1 MICPDPSEVC
11 CDATPNTA
19 PAENKPPRCGSP
31 SKAHIKSRI
40 TSGSPTSFGELP
52 WNLIIQ
58 ESGGDKKRNLYK
70 CGASLIHPKV
80 AITAAHCVTP
90 YSEQPE
96 KILVRA
102 GEWDVDSR
110 AEPLP
115 FQDNFVEEI
124 LIYYDY
130 NALSLKND
138 IAVLILA
145 EHFQLADNVGIIC
158 LSSPDER
165 IAENGC
171 IASGWGKDAH
181 PEGKYSP
188 VLKKVQVPLVPRD
201 YCLQALR
208 ATRLGPKYSLHKS
221 FVCAGGKK
229 NRDSCKGGG
238 GSPLVCPLL
247 EDRMRFVQVGIVSWG
262 IGCGNVGVP
271 GVYVNVPAV
280 SRLDRGGNGPT
291 GSSIR
296 VILKFNYHEVRLFL
310 SGFVNMA
317 KCVYRTCR

>member
-19 PAENKPPRCGSP
+19 QAENKPPRCGSP

-40 TSGSPTSFGELP
+40 TSGLPTSFGELP

-208 ATRLGPKYSLHKS
+208 ATRLGPRYSLHKS

-229 NRDSCKGGG
+229 NRDSCKGDG

-247 EDRMRFVQVGIVSWG
+247 EDRTRFVQVGIVSWG

-271 GVYVNVPAV
+271 GVYVNVP
-280 SRLDRGGNGPT
+280 
-291 GSSIR
+291 
-296 VILKFNYHEVRLFL
+296 LFL
-310 SGFVNMA
+310 DWIEGEMA
-317 KCVYRTCR
+317 DRELDTSYFKI